1 MHYTLQME
9 NPDDAMENPNKP
21 ENRAENQQSSDPDAQ
36 NAVDPNHDL
45 QASSLGD
52 WIDRAKRAHELVD
65 AVDLKKIAAH
75 DSSEISKLNT
85 VNSALDDL
93 TEGRIVAHVEG
104 VDEVLPEIDAEQ
116 QRKSDLFGAIASAG
130 WVDRMGR
137 VLGVSAECDAVK
149 PLELIP
155 HREGLPE
162 FDICI
167 APMQRVSYGNYGI
180 FVSGQ
185 GIFAASIG
193 EPASKHHWRI
203 DRSQPYDN
211 TDELMRT
218 ITLFAE
224 HDE

>member
-9 NPDDAMENPNKP
+9 NPDDAMEDPNKP
-21 ENRAENQQSSDPDAQ
+21 ENEAADEPRLDPDTQ
-36 NAVDPNHDL
+36 NNLDPNQDL
-45 QASSLGD
+45 QESSLGD
-52 WIDRAKRAHELVD
+52 WIDRAKRAHELVE
-65 AVDLKKIAAH
+65 AVDLQKIAAH

-93 TEGRIVAHVEG
+93 SEGKIVAHVEG
-104 VDEVLPEIDAEQ
+104 VDEVMPEIDAEQ

-137 VLGVSAECDAVK
+137 VLYVSADGDAVK

-180 FVSGQ
+180 FVSGH

-193 EPASKHHWRI
+193 EPTSKHHWRI

-211 TDELMRT
+211 TDELMRS
-218 ITLFAE
+218 ISLFAE